1 MDFLDT
7 VLTVLN
13 VAKKGAEVY
22 AAINPDKEGRDE
34 GFAVRPM
41 RTSTKR
47 SQPAR
52 LQDMEQI
59 IGLGLP
65 QMTPTYSRFV
75 NELASDRQLA
85 TLQASSFDPS
95 MTNFN
100 QKIKETMT
108 LSDATVSK
116 VSTSQGKMMKLI
128 RNLSTG

>member
-1 MDFLDT
+1 
-7 VLTVLN
+7 
-13 VAKKGAEVY
+13 
-22 AAINPDKEGRDE
+22 
-34 GFAVRPM
+34 
-41 RTSTKR
+41 
-47 SQPAR
+47 
-52 LQDMEQI
+52 
-59 IGLGLP
+59 
-65 QMTPTYSRFV
+65 
-75 NELASDRQLA
+75 LA